1 MSFPQRIIIIQQ
13 NNLTSNIVNE
23 IITQIL
29 PRFKKYHKTQIKD
42 NKFEERRN
50 KKFFLELDILST
62 NQETKKQK
70 QITKPTQ
77 DEISVSNIKK
87 KMKQVARG

>member
-13 NNLTSNIVNE
+13 NNLTSNIVVE

-42 NKFEERRN
+42 NKFRR
-50 KKFFLELDILST
+50 KKEIKNSFLSYIYSLPIKRQRNRNRPL
-62 NQETKKQK
+62 NQ
-70 QITKPTQ
+70 P
-77 DEISVSNIKK
+77 
-87 KMKQVARG
+87 KMKLMFLT